1 MDIEA
6 LNTFLTLANTKTHAP
21 PRSFLSPSLP

>member
-6 LNTFLTLANTKTHAP
+6 LNTFLTLANTKNYTLPH
-21 PRSFLSPSLP
+21 SFLSRSPP